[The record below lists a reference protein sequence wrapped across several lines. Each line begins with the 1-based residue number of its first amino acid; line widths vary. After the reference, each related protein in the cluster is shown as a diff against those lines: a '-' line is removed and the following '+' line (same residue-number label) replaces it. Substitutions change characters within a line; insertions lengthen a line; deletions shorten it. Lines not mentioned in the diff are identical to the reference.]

1 MTPHRLDCLAACDI
15 EEAARFYEGK
25 RTGLGATFRIAVAHA
40 FKRMVAAPEM
50 FPIIRSGIRRCLV
63 RRFPYAVL
71 FHFDGKT
78 VDVLVVTHL
87 QRQPEWWKKRIGPK
101 RED

>member
-1 MTPHRLDCLAACDI
+1 MTPHRLDCLVGCDV
-15 EEAARFYEGK
+15 EEAAAFYEGK
-25 RTGLGATFRIAVAHA
+25 RNGLGAAFRIAVGEALQRILA
-40 FKRMVAAPEM
+40 SPEI

-71 FHFDGKT
+71 FHYDGEI

-87 QRQPEWWKKRIGPK
+87 RRKPGWWTTRVGNRPQQ
-101 RED
+101 